1 MARTNQKP
9 NANVQTIWSGLAPLP
24 AINPSV
30 PSTCLLELAIL
41 KSMSRVATT
50 ENTAAV
56 ILVSPLRP
64 VLAIVNP
71 IGNVLLLTW
80 CHVTRQVWK
89 RLVALVTAPSMAI
102 PVLLTMGVAM
112 LAVMR
117 KHTRASATLLV
128 SMKAAE

>member
-1 MARTNQKP
+1 
-9 NANVQTIWSGLAPLP
+9 
-24 AINPSV
+24 
-30 PSTCLLELAIL
+30 
-41 KSMSRVATT
+41 MSRVATT